1 MLKYRLLLSDRC
13 VIDGVTLYR
22 IQALKDFGDVK
33 AGDLGGY
40 IADSSQLS
48 QNGNCWIYSKSNKLV
63 CGRVT
68 ENAII
73 NSLGSNRDSIING
86 DVFICENSKILNDV
100 DIFGSVDIRGNSIIS
115 SKASN
120 IKGFEGIKGFE
131 VKGFE
136 DEVTIID
143 GSYSYIGIS
152 DSIILGSSLK
162 PRVPIDFK
170 DAYIINAVIG
180 KSSNDCKIFGINSR
194 KTIAVYNSFYNA
206 KKITYSENGKLKFFG
221 EFNSLSANKLE
232 LLYTKAE

>member
-63 CGRVT
+63 SGRVT

-131 VKGFE
+131 

-162 PRVPIDFK
+162 PRVPIDFR
-170 DAYIINAVIG
+170 DAYIINAVVG
-180 KSSNDCKIFGINSR
+180 RLSNDCKIFGINSR

>member
-13 VIDGVTLYR
+13 IIDGVTLYR

-63 CGRVT
+63 SGRVT

-86 DVFICENSKILNDV
+86 DVFISGNSKILNDV
-100 DIFGSVDIRGNSIIS
+100 DIFGSVDIRGDSIIS

-131 VKGFE
+131 

-143 GSYSYIGIS
+143 GSYSYMGIS

-170 DAYIINAVIG
+170 DAYIINAVVG
-180 KSSNDCKIFGINSR
+180 RLSNDCKIFRISSK

-206 KKITYSENGKLKFFG
+206 KKITYSEDGKLKFFG

>member
-63 CGRVT
+63 SGRVI

-86 DVFICENSKILNDV
+86 DVFICGNSKILNDV
-100 DIFGSVDIRGNSIIS
+100 DIFGSVDIFSSVIS
-115 SKASN
+115 SKASK
-120 IKGFEGIKGFE
+120 I
-131 VKGFE
+131 KGFE
-136 DEVTIID
+136 DEITIID
-143 GSYSYIGIS
+143 GTYSSISIS
-152 DSIILGSSLK
+152 DSIVLGSNIK
-162 PRVPIDFK
+162 TRVPIEFK
-170 DAYIINAVIG
+170 DAYIINAIIG
-180 KSSNDCKIFGINSR
+180 KSSNDCKVFRISND

-206 KKITYSENGKLKFFG
+206 KKITYSDKGRLRFFG
-221 EFNSLSANKLE
+221 EFDCLSDYKSE
-232 LLYTKAE
+232 LLYMEVE

>member
-48 QNGNCWIYSKSNKLV
+48 QNGNCWVYSKSNKLV

-73 NSLGSNRDSIING
+73 NSLGSSRDSIING
-86 DVFICENSKILNDV
+86 DVFICRNSKILNDV
-100 DIFGSVDIRGNSIIS
+100 DIIGSVDIRGDSIIS

-120 IKGFEGIKGFE
+120 IKGFE

-152 DSIILGSSLK
+152 DSTVLGSSLK
-162 PRVPIDFK
+162 PRVPIDFR
-170 DAYIINAVIG
+170 DAYIINAVVG
-180 KSSNDCKIFGINSR
+180 RLSNDCKIFGINSR

>member
-22 IQALKDFGDVK
+22 MQALKDFGDVK

-63 CGRVT
+63 SGRVT

-73 NSLGSNRDSIING
+73 NSLGSSRDSIING
-86 DVFICENSKILNDV
+86 DVFICGNSKILNDV
-100 DIFGSVDIRGNSIIS
+100 DIIGSVDIRGNSIIS

-120 IKGFEGIKGFE
+120 IKGFE
-131 VKGFE
+131 

-143 GSYSYIGIS
+143 GSYGYIGIS
-152 DSIILGSSLK
+152 DSTVLGSSLK
-162 PRVPIDFK
+162 PRVPIDFR
-170 DAYIINAVIG
+170 DAYIINAVVG
-180 KSSNDCKIFGINSR
+180 RLSNDCKIFGINSR

>member
-48 QNGNCWIYSKSNKLV
+48 QNGNCWVYSKSNKLV

-73 NSLGSNRDSIING
+73 NSLGSSRDSIING
-86 DVFICENSKILNDV
+86 DVFICGNSRILNDV

-120 IKGFEGIKGFE
+120 IKGFESI
-131 VKGFE
+131 KGFE

-162 PRVPIDFK
+162 PRVPIDFR
-170 DAYIINAVIG
+170 DAYIINAVVG
-180 KSSNDCKIFGINSR
+180 GLSNDCKIFGINSR

-206 KKITYSENGKLKFFG
+206 KKITYSENNKLKFFG